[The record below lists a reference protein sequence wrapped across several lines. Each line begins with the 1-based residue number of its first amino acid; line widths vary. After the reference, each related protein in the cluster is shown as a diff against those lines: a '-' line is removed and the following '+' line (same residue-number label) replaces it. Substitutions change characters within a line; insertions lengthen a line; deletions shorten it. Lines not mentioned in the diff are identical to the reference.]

1 MSGSRKSKKKPTKA
15 SSGKSAGANAGRS
28 PDAVVEWIQQGLYSG
43 RYVPGQKLAEA
54 DLIATLNISRGPIRE
69 ALKRLHGKGIVRQI
83 PYSGTLIRAFSRR
96 EAGDLLTVLEP
107 LTSLMARL
115 AAEAVANGA
124 DATRLSEIQT
134 AIDRFQRGSVNDVTF
149 VGERQ
154 HLYQVLMAIGGNVE
168 LPVIMPTALLHLLRL
183 QSFPYL
189 ESDRRQHI
197 TEEYLRII
205 DAVLAGDAVRAAK
218 VGRQHVQA
226 AKKRLASLPD
236 EAFPDSRVAN

>member
-1 MSGSRKSKKKPTKA
+1 VSVSRQSKKAASDASRKS
-15 SSGKSAGANAGRS
+15 GAARKGSS
-28 PDAVVEWIQQGLYSG
+28 PDAVVDWIQQGLYSG
-43 RYVPGQKLAEA
+43 RYVPGQRLAEA
-54 DLIATLNISRGPIRE
+54 DLIATLNISRGPVRE

-124 DATRLSEIQT
+124 DATELSEIQT

-189 ESDRRQHI
+189 KNDKRQQI
-197 TEEYLRII
+197 TGEYLRII
-205 DAVLAGDAVRAAK
+205 DAVLAGDPARAAK

-226 AKKRLASLPD
+226 ARKRLAALPD
-236 EAFPDSRVAN
+236 EAFPASRVES